1 MVQPTQTGSKEPCC
15 TKTTIET
22 EFKTITGRMLPSQQL
37 EYCETEFM
45 RTSVKHPPMIKRKDQ
60 GKDKASIQG
69 SSSSTTN
76 ESFVWSV
83 VFSRQTTPLA
93 EKQELLKYY
102 TACLGSNH
110 DISADEEDLLLGL
123 EFIVE

>member
-1 MVQPTQTGSKEPCC
+1 
-15 TKTTIET
+15 
-22 EFKTITGRMLPSQQL
+22 MLPAQQL

-45 RTSVKHPPMIKRKDQ
+45 RTSVKHPPMIKMKDQ

-69 SSSSTTN
+69 SSSSTN
-76 ESFVWSV
+76 ESFVWSF

-93 EKQELLKYY
+93 EKQELLKY
-102 TACLGSNH
+102 TTCLGSNH

>member
-1 MVQPTQTGSKEPCC
+1 
-15 TKTTIET
+15 
-22 EFKTITGRMLPSQQL
+22 MLPAQQL

-69 SSSSTTN
+69 SSSSAD
-76 ESFVWSV
+76 ESFIWSFV
-83 VFSRQTTPLA
+83 ISRQTALA
-93 EKQELLKYY
+93 EKQELPKY
-102 TACLGSNH
+102 TTCLGSNNG
-110 DISADEEDLLLGL
+110 IFEDEEDLLLGL